1 MCICLSP
8 FSFEEIEAQKRPRTP
23 ELGFAPRPA
32 HPHTCVCPRH
42 PATPPVRQPQLAPGP
57 EATPAAYPVSYPGSQ
72 LPRQTQSQAAPMCGP
87 PSKCMALLS
96 RWETH
101 QGGDSRSGTCTNRGP
116 PVTQRGRHAAR
127 GRGPSC
133 EGLPSPSLLRS
144 FSCRHN
150 ALKTSGPTL
159 GPVCNSP

>member
-8 FSFEEIEAQKRPRTP
+8 FSSEEIEAQKRPRTP

-32 HPHTCVCPRH
+32 HPHTRACPCH
-42 PATPPVRQPQLAPGP
+42 PARPSASAGSRGLRPHQQRVP
-57 EATPAAYPVSYPGSQ
+57 YPGSQ

-87 PSKCMALLS
+87 PSKFMALGADGKLI
-96 RWETH
+96 REVTVALEGGRCQQPWHLH
-101 QGGDSRSGTCTNRGP
+101 QHGPVRHTAWAGGQACKGP
-116 PVTQRGRHAAR
+116 P
-127 GRGPSC
+127 
-133 EGLPSPSLLRS
+133 SPFLLRS
-144 FSCRHN
+144 FSCHHN